1 MTMLSFFRTLLSRSL
16 LLLAL
21 SPVALFAATPLNI
34 NVATADQL
42 AAVMSGVGEKK
53 AQAIIEYRK
62 EHGAFKSLDQLVNVK
77 GIGEVLLERNKALLQ
92 VASPAKA
99 KSTSSKQ

>member
-1 MTMLSFFRTLLSRSL
+1 MITLSFLRTLLFRSI

-21 SPVALFAATPLNI
+21 SPMALFAATPLNI

-53 AQAIIEYRK
+53 AQAIIDYRK
-62 EHGAFKSLDQLVNVK
+62 EHGAFKSVDQLVKVK

-92 VASPAKA
+92 VAIPSDA
-99 KSTSSKQ
+99 KSASSKQ

>member
-1 MTMLSFFRTLLSRSL
+1 MNVFSLLRTLLSRSL
-16 LLLAL
+16 LLFAL
-21 SPVALFAATPLNI
+21 SPLALFAATPVNI

-62 EHGAFKSLDQLVNVK
+62 EHGAFQSVDQLVAVK
-77 GIGEVLLERNKALLQ
+77 GIGDVLLERNKPLLQ
-92 VASPAKA
+92 VAAPTNSGE
-99 KSTSSKQ
+99 TSQQ